1 MSDIK
6 INNAQQGRLDVWKG
20 TQNRINS
27 ISLKSIYLN
36 YYQLAG
42 SSFVDKVRDVIIITI
57 CSVLII
63 KEQSTLGALLTI
75 SYILGQLTY
84 SLSQIYQ
91 FSKEFQDAKISLD
104 RLSEIQNKDEEN
116 LEGTTDVDKVKQISF
131 NSVSFKYYQSSA
143 NFVID
148 NISLDIP
155 INKTTAIVG
164 RSGSGKTT
172 LVKILLGF
180 YTPQKGMI
188 CINGHNM
195 ESLLINRWRDKCGS
209 VLQDGFIFSS
219 TVAENIALGSKTID
233 MEGVKYA
240 ARIACADDFIELL
253 PNKYETKIGNAGI
266 QLSGGQ
272 KQRLLIARAVYKN
285 PEVLIFDE
293 ATSHLD
299 TENEKKIILNL
310 QNCLKNKTIIVIAH
324 RLSTV
329 VNADKI
335 VYLENGKIAEEGTH
349 SSLSRKN
356 GYYYRLIKNQL
367 QNN

>member
-1 MSDIK
+1 MSLWFCQRKIK
-6 INNAQQGRLDVWKG
+6 NFLVNLEEKLMLV
-20 TQNRINS
+20 
-27 ISLKSIYLN
+27 
-36 YYQLAG
+36 
-42 SSFVDKVRDVIIITI
+42 VIMFLLVVLLQI
-57 CSVLII
+57 LII
-63 KEQSTLGALLTI
+63 EEKSTLGTLLTI

-104 RLSEIQNKDEEN
+104 RLSEIQSKEDEN
-116 LEGTTDVDKVKQISF
+116 FNGKTNVDTVKQICF
-131 NSVSFKYYQSSA
+131 NSISFKYFQSSV

-155 INKTTAIVG
+155 ISKITAIVG
-164 RSGSGKTT
+164 QSGSGKTT
-172 LVKILLGF
+172 LLKILLGF
-180 YTPQKGMI
+180 YVPQKGMI
-188 CINGHNM
+188 CINGKNL
-195 ESLLINRWRDKCGS
+195 ESLLIDRWRDKCGS

-219 TVAENIALGSKTID
+219 TVAENIALGSDDLD
-233 MEGVKYA
+233 MEKIKYA
-240 ARIACADDFIELL
+240 AGIACADEFINLL
-253 PNKYETKIGNAGI
+253 PNKYKTKIGNAGI

-299 TENEKKIILNL
+299 TENEKKIIHNL
-310 QNCLKNKTIIVIAH
+310 QNHLKNKTLIVIAH

-335 VYLENGKIAEEGTH
+335 IYLDKGKIVEEGTH
-349 SSLSRKN
+349 DSLSKKK
-356 GYYYRLIKNQL
+356 GFYYRLIKNQL